1 MQSIPKKI
9 NGFTILEVII
19 VLSLVGIISAI
30 GIPKFNSWNKDRVV
44 RAEAERVRDIVTS
57 ITSQVQRG
65 LYGFGQ
71 FQVEKDKES
80 NVSFSTNGMLMANIA
95 TRVFTGTELC
105 RTGEEGV
112 DYWDHFGVNKQN
124 VEVRFYKTNEIKVD
138 VSNGVVCFSKD
149 GSLFSGGIDFGDTT
163 DVVETIFIC
172 SRDIDTCQN
181 PEGDDEELEGTE
193 AGGAQLD
200 EEDDDDDDGGVIYV
214 VSWSRF
220 GNVKLEKWNSNSSQW
235 IIQ

>member
-44 RAEAERVRDIVTS
+44 RAEAERVRDIVVS
-57 ITSQVQRG
+57 INSQVQRG

-71 FQVEKDKES
+71 FQVDVEGS

-95 TRVFTGTELC
+95 TRVFVGGDICLTGDPAE
-105 RTGEEGV
+105 
-112 DYWDHFGVNKQN
+112 DYWDHFGADRQN
-124 VEVRFYKTNEIKVD
+124 AEVRFYQTDEIKVD
-138 VSNGVVCFSKD
+138 ITNGVVCFSKD
-149 GSLFSGGIDFGDTT
+149 GSLFSGGIDFGDNT

-172 SRDIDTCQN
+172 SRDIETCQD
-181 PEGDDEELEGTE
+181 PEGDDELVGTAE
-193 AGGAQLD
+193 VGAQP
-200 EEDDDDDDGGVIYV
+200 EEIDDDDDGGVIYV

-220 GNVKLEKWNSNSSQW
+220 GNVKLEKWNSILSQW
-235 IIQ
+235 IVQ